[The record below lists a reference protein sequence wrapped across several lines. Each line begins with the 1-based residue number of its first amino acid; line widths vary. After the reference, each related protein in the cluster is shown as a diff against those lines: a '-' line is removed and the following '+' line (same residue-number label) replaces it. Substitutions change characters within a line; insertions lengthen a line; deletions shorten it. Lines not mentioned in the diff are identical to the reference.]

1 MKKRLMKNEKDPAA
15 IFCLPVKYFHQF
27 ALHEKPYLPSPGIS
41 WKAQKDQVNMFFPST
56 FSAEKKTVF
65 PISEKLKTR
74 TFQ

>member
-1 MKKRLMKNEKDPAA
+1 MKNEKDPAA

-27 ALHEKPYLPSPGIS
+27 ALHESLGIS